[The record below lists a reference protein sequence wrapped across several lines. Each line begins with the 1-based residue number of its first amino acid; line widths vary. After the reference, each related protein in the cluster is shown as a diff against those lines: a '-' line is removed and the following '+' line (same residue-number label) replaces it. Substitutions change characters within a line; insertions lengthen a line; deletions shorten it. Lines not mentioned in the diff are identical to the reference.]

1 MGVIVVRTL
10 VWTFTAA
17 ALLAVLA
24 APASAAPPSREP
36 AQIPDSFTVEGI
48 CAFPV
53 QVDVLVNRETFTTF
67 SDGTQLVTGSLKVR
81 LANMSDPGK
90 SVVVNASGPAKLV
103 TLDDGTVVQTGRGL
117 GLQPFP
123 AEASITGNAEFI
135 LISGREVLEFHPD
148 GSFQE
153 VERGHVRLDVCA
165 ALS

>member
-1 MGVIVVRTL
+1 VRRTL
-10 VWTFTAA
+10 LILAG
-17 ALLAVLA
+17 ALALAVFA
-24 APASAAPPSREP
+24 APASASQPSREP

-67 SDGTQLVTGSLKVR
+67 SNGTQLITGSLKLR
-81 LANMSDPGK
+81 LTNLSDTEK
-90 SVVVNASGPAKLV
+90 FVVLNASGPAKLV

-135 LISGREVLEFHPD
+135 LISGPEVIEFHPD

-153 VERGHVRLDVCA
+153 VKRGHVVLDVCV
-165 ALS
+165 ALT